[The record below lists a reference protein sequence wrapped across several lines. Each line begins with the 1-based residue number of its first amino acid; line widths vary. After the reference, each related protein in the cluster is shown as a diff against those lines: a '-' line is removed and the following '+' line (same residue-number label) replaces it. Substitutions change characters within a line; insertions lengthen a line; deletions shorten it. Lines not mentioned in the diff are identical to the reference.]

1 MAAAGVV
8 LAVGLTGT
16 WMARTRDDPV
26 MRGDASPITL
36 VAPLGAHA
44 AGEAS
49 QFLWRAVPG
58 AERYTL
64 VVVDSAGE
72 EVYAKE
78 TRDTAVTIPDTVRL
92 EAGRSYLWWVQATTA
107 TGGSVTAV
115 TQRVTITSR

>member
-1 MAAAGVV
+1 M
-8 LAVGLTGT
+8 
-16 WMARTRDDPV
+16 
-26 MRGDASPITL
+26 
-36 VAPLGAHA
+36 
-44 AGEAS
+44 
-49 QFLWRAVPG
+49 
-58 AERYTL
+58 
-64 VVVDSAGE
+64 VVDSAGE